1 VVPRVFDDE
10 TEQRGHMTTSNPGTI
25 STVPDGDAP
34 QSGVPLALPISLGAW
49 WLVATA
55 LFSLLLYYFVGVD
68 QGALSV
74 FGNDMHGHE
83 FVHDG
88 RHVLAFP
95 CH

>member
-1 VVPRVFDDE
+1 MTRPSREDN
-10 TEQRGHMTTSNPGTI
+10 MTTSNPGTI

-34 QSGVPLALPISLGAW
+34 QLGVPLALPISLGAW

-74 FGNDMHGHE
+74 FGNDMHVHE